1 VPSPDPETTD
11 NSALLEAEHAI
22 KLKELELRRLEAE
35 KAVLLNRAPWWRKA
49 DPLVLAIVAAIFTMI
64 GNMLV
69 AIYNNNA
76 TIRQEEQKN
85 SNSLSQIERKASD
98 DLGIEQQK
106 ARYTLIL

>member
-1 VPSPDPETTD
+1 VPSPNPEPTD
-11 NSALLEAEHAI
+11 NSALLENERAV
-22 KLKELELRRLEAE
+22 KVKELEVRRLEAD
-35 KAVLLNRAPWWRKA
+35 KALLLSRAPWWRKA

-85 SNSLSQIERKASD
+85 RNSLSQIE
-98 DLGIEQQK
+98 QK
-106 ARYTLIL
+106 A